1 MNVVKP
7 LMMISI
13 VSVTLLLFILR
24 PFGLLDDKSPLSSTK
39 TTAFIPDELMAAL
52 PFGQDIL
59 AARDLSRF
67 NGDEALLRL
76 SLLEQRG
83 TFEEHDLYKAYYYMI
98 MNNIMLRL
106 GRIDDATG
114 YTKRLFTFAEDNN
127 ITWLRASA
135 LAELAIERTKRG
147 DFVTANQYLTEGV
160 TIAKA
165 INFDS
170 LLIKLYNTLGVINN
184 ISGDYGQAQQYFHK
198 GLKLVEN
205 YPEHLYYSKII
216 SNLSLIY
223 INLEEWSK
231 ALEYIEKAK
240 VIYHTGARLEP
251 GILAI
256 LLVNESNMYFHLND
270 TENARSAYEDAK
282 VYVKQDA
289 SARLKAIL
297 FKTHADVLY
306 LEKSFAASLDV
317 SHQCLNSN
325 DINEFPLQKAL
336 CYTSKARSE
345 MALDNNIIA
354 VNDLNI
360 AMDYYKRLSSRSGIT
375 LSHQLLSEAY
385 ETLGYEAE
393 ALKYFKLYY
402 QENKN
407 ALFDRRQSEIY
418 QLEESFNAE
427 KNRHALAL
435 LNTQHELKKLALE
448 RQTLGSRVIFGMS
461 LCAVFGLGYV
471 IKKNLDIEKKNELLQ
486 CSNTDLVE
494 LSTRDALTGLY
505 NRRHFEYYLQ
515 ILNQD
520 KSLYTDRCFTLAILD
535 LDHFKV
541 INDNHGH
548 DVGDEVLIE
557 VSKRFQQSLHSSDLI
572 IRWGG
577 EEFVCLIEQKNN
589 VDSLDRLNRL
599 CHKIR
604 SKPMKT
610 DCKDI
615 YVTLSVGAVVDIS
628 AAELAANSSDL
639 IKLADEYLY
648 KAKQTGRN
656 QIIAESRNC
665 KPVLDNVV
673 EINC

>member
-39 TTAFIPDELMAAL
+39 TTAFVPDELMAAL

-67 NGDEALLRL
+67 DGDEALLRL

-184 ISGDYGQAQQYFHK
+184 ISGDYGQAQQFFHK

-306 LEKSFAASLDV
+306 LEKNFAMSLDV
-317 SHQCLNSN
+317 SHQCLNSK

-345 MALDNNIIA
+345 VALGNNIIA

-360 AMDYYKRLSSRSGIT
+360 AIDYYENLSSRSGIT
-375 LSHQLLSEAY
+375 LSNQLLSEAY
-385 ETLGYEAE
+385 EKLGYEAE

-402 QENKN
+402 QENKK

-427 KNRHALAL
+427 TNRHALAL

-604 SKPMKT
+604 NKPMKT

-615 YVTLSVGAVVDIS
+615 HVTLSVGAVVDIS